1 MFRSVLSEGSVK
13 KESVTDAGTNVRDG
27 HSNMSVMSNL
37 ETEDM
42 EDEEED
48 THDQLSVDL
57 HEVPRQG
64 QDLAARQR
72 REAEHRGQAEQEQA
86 GRDGALPEGGHRL
99 VLRPDDDLLPV
110 HLHLPLHLGDQR
122 GLLQSQHRPLRPQS

>member
-1 MFRSVLSEGSVK
+1 MSEGSVK

-57 HEVPRQG
+57 HESSYNVVLFSSRSCPELNG
-64 QDLAARQR
+64 QR
-72 REAEHRGQAEQEQA
+72 
-86 GRDGALPEGGHRL
+86 
-99 VLRPDDDLLPV
+99 
-110 HLHLPLHLGDQR
+110 
-122 GLLQSQHRPLRPQS
+122 

>member
-1 MFRSVLSEGSVK
+1 
-13 KESVTDAGTNVRDG
+13 
-27 HSNMSVMSNL
+27 MSVMSNL

-86 GRDGALPEGGHRL
+86 GHDGALPEGGHRL

-122 GLLQSQHRPLRPQS
+122 GLLQSQHQDVRLQAGPRHGRWRPRRVAPARPQPQV

>member
-1 MFRSVLSEGSVK
+1 MLFFTLFRSVLSEGSVK

-48 THDQLSVDL
+48 THDHDTEFSPPLFIQFS
-57 HEVPRQG
+57 
-64 QDLAARQR
+64 LAISQVNT
-72 REAEHRGQAEQEQA
+72 
-86 GRDGALPEGGHRL
+86 RL
-99 VLRPDDDLLPV
+99 
-110 HLHLPLHLGDQR
+110 
-122 GLLQSQHRPLRPQS
+122 